1 MAIPYNSLNRHNQSL
16 CNAGERQQKKAGRKA
31 LTTVEDDR
39 VFSVENIFLQV
50 LTTPPC
56 KFSVAV
62 TFTITSTHKQN
73 NVKLKTKK
81 Q

>member
-1 MAIPYNSLNRHNQSL
+1 MAIPYNSQYSHNQSL

-31 LTTVEDDR
+31 LTTADDDR
-39 VFSVENIFLQV
+39 VFSIENIFLQV